1 MDRILSDV
9 DRIILKFMNLQVTK
23 MDANNGT
30 FYGNTNVDTVVT
42 KCFHD

>member
-9 DRIILKFMNLQVTK
+9 DRIILKFMNFQVTK

-30 FYGNTNVDTVVT
+30 FYGNT
-42 KCFHD
+42 KCRHSSYKVLP